1 MTSVDDVGKTIL
13 RNKLLDV
20 FLRGICIHEEF
31 PLNGGGRVN
40 TADKARQ
47 LLLWAKEL
55 NCNFVRLAHYPHNEA
70 MTRLA
75 DELGRQLL
83 EGTVFHLLFDP

>member
-1 MTSVDDVGKTIL
+1 
-13 RNKLLDV
+13 
-20 FLRGICIHEEF
+20 
-31 PLNGGGRVN
+31 VN
-40 TADKARQ
+40 TAEKAKQ

-75 DELGRQLL
+75 DELGVAGLVGSAGVL
-83 EGTVFHLLFDP
+83 DD